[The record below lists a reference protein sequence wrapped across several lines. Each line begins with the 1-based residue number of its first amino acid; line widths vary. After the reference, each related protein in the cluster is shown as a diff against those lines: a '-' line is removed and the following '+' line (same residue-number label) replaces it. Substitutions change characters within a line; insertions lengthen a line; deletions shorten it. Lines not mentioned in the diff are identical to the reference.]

1 MQKKVTIL
9 GIIALILGIAL
20 IFKSEKQEL
29 VDITNNENN
38 TLAFFVEENGNYK
51 ETNTIPTGN
60 YSLNESKSF
69 CSNNARPTWNKEV
82 NALEIM
88 SLENSNTSCYLYFN
102 EICKTEACKT
112 ILSNSKLNEG
122 TPDFSK
128 IADTDEGMYK
138 AADEDGI
145 SLYYRGSVENNYVKF
160 ANKWWRIIRING
172 DGSIRLIYDGTES
185 HANGTSTSDSI
196 AVSNVKWS
204 HKDAYYN
211 SSSDN
216 KYTADNAYVGFKYT
230 IGEVHGL
237 EIKSNA
243 LIELEKWYQNNLASY
258 AAKIDT
264 NAGFCGDR
272 TPSTSSTEI
281 NNQGGTGTATTYYAV
296 RYRLAINKTPI
307 LTCTNN
313 NDSFT
318 LNSSS
323 KGNKSLTYP
332 IGLITAD
339 EVSMAGATY
348 STSLINQKYYL
359 YTGQEYWTMT
369 PYWYLVGRISPPFT
383 FDVKTE
389 GYLGASGVGY
399 EHGVRPVINLR
410 SDVELTGTGTMSDPY
425 VVVGGN

>member
-339 EVSMAGATY
+339 EVSMAGGVNGIAN
-348 STSLINQKYYL
+348 SGYYL
-359 YTGQEYWTMT
+359 YNGQYYWTMSPCWYDSSAAHARPFLIASNGT
-369 PYWYLVGRISPPFT
+369 ITSYWLQIANG
-383 FDVKTE
+383 
-389 GYLGASGVGY
+389 L
-399 EHGVRPVINLR
+399 RPVINLR
-410 SDVELTGTGTMSDPY
+410 PDVALSGTGTMTDPY
-425 VVVGGN
+425 VVEGGN